1 MQRLAAAARLANRQ
15 PPLAMV
21 VRQDMEPTTSL
32 WIREAAEL
40 GSESQPLP
48 DATDVVVVGGGVA
61 GVSAALAL
69 ARGGADVV
77 VLEAGRVAGRAS
89 GRNDGQ
95 LLLGLGEH
103 YNRIVGQFGRDGARK
118 LWDFIERNQRAIRT
132 EFVDDPSC
140 CGLEV
145 AGGLRLAETGHEAT
159 ELDEAAALLNEDGIA
174 HERLDAGA
182 VAEVLPESVGF
193 HGALRLP
200 GEAVVQPARMVR
212 ALAARARDEG
222 ARIHEDSPVAG
233 IEGAAGSITVHL
245 ADGRRIGATAVVHC
259 TSALARTLDPTGFL
273 AAQVFPFRGQ
283 ILATDPL
290 PETTAARFP
299 AAAMS
304 SNFCY
309 EYFRMHDARFVLGG
323 MRWSVPGEQLGL
335 VDDDSS
341 DPRISANLED
351 YARRHFPCLEHTP
364 FPHAWTGI
372 MAGTSD
378 GLPLCGALPGQSG
391 VFALLGFNGYGL
403 SFAHEAGRT
412 VASLILDGRAEHP
425 AAAMLAPRRF
435 A

>member
-1 MQRLAAAARLANRQ
+1 MG
-15 PPLAMV
+15 PS
-21 VRQDMEPTTSL
+21 TSL
-32 WIREAAEL
+32 WVREARDLPPEP
-40 GSESQPLP
+40 EPLP
-48 DATDVVVVGGGVA
+48 ESADVVVIGGGVA
-61 GVSAALAL
+61 GVSVALAL
-69 ARGGADVV
+69 ARGGAEVV
-77 VLEAGRVAGRAS
+77 VVEAGRVAGRAS

-103 YNRIVGQFGRDGARK
+103 YNRIVGQFGRDGART
-118 LWDFIERNQRAIRT
+118 LWDFIERNQRAVRT
-132 EFVDDPSC
+132 ELGDDPAAS
-140 CGLEV
+140 GLEV
-145 AGGLRLAETGHEAT
+145 GGGLRLAETAHEAL
-159 ELDEAAALLNEDGIA
+159 ELDEAAALLREDGIA
-174 HERLDAGA
+174 HERLDVEE
-182 VAEVLPESVGF
+182 VAASLPESVGF

-212 ALAARARDEG
+212 VLAARARESS
-222 ARIHEDSPVAG
+222 ARIHEDAPVVGVDGTAG
-233 IEGAAGSITVHL
+233 AIDVHI
-245 ADGRRIGATAVVHC
+245 DGGRRIRATAVVHC

-283 ILATDPL
+283 IIATDPL
-290 PETTAARFP
+290 PSATAARFP
-299 AAAMS
+299 RAAMS

-309 EYFRMHDARFVLGG
+309 EYFRMHEERFVLGG

-335 VDDDSS
+335 LDDQGH

-351 YARRHFPCLEHTP
+351 YARRHFPCLEGVP
-364 FPHAWTGI
+364 FPHVWTGI

-403 SFAHEAGRT
+403 SFASEAGRT
-412 VASLILDGRAEHP
+412 VASLILDGRADHP